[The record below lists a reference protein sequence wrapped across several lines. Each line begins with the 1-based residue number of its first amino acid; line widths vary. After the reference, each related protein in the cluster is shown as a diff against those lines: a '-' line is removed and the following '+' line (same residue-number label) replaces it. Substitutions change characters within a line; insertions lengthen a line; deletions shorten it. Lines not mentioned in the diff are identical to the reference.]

1 MLTHSTPIPTMA
13 RGQVRA
19 LVKAHPEW
27 PAFLTNEKHI
37 ISADARNADLIEF
50 ALRHPAL
57 TARIEQILGLHQ
69 AAPVKIAVAAY
80 TVKIEAL
87 LSAYARRMASKA
99 APALPEPSPQPTTS
113 GLKKRTSKARKATAA
128 ALNDFNYVGSPHHY

>member
-1 MLTHSTPIPTMA
+1 MTNILYETPLGYITLEQT
-13 RGQVRA
+13 GKSESYVI
-19 LVKAHPEW
+19 W
-27 PAFLTNEKHI
+27 INTEKHI

-113 GLKKRTSKARKATAA
+113 GLKKRTSKARKAT
-128 ALNDFNYVGSPHHY
+128 